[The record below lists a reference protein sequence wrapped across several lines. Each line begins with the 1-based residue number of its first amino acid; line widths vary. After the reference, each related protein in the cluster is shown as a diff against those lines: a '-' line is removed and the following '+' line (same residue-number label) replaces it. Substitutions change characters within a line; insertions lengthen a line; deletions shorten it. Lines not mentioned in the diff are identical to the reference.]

1 MCVCRMEICFL
12 LCSVSQCF
20 ICHSSSWTYTGTTQ
34 RASGCSPGIS
44 IILLIRGINMFYL
57 QINLKKKDSSS
68 FWIIYTTDKKQF
80 YVLKIVGGVL
90 IVSLAEIK
98 NLQWLQN
105 HRLSRSPCF
114 TQTGVKKKKGRERI
128 YNLAHPQLKTCQ
140 CNWIWGH
147 CILHVRWKHP
157 LF

>member
-1 MCVCRMEICFL
+1 MRKELRLLLHSSLETCSAALTAKEVATWFMCVCRMEICFL

-44 IILLIRGINMFYL
+44 IILLICGINMFYL

-98 NLQWLQN
+98 TLQWLQN
-105 HRLSRSPCF
+105 HRLSRSPGF
-114 TQTGVKKKKGRERI
+114 MQTGVKKKKKERED
-128 YNLAHPQLKTCQ
+128 L
-140 CNWIWGH
+140 
-147 CILHVRWKHP
+147 
-157 LF
+157 